1 MTSFP
6 DPIKSTALIVYTPPL
21 SVEGQVRAH
30 LEKMHNLFMER
41 SFKAQI
47 ADCQHFS
54 DSWYGVETRAV
65 ATELE
70 KRTKPTIP
78 EGAGASV
85 LVCANGEKPRHLGLG
100 RTSVQGGHPVDANTA
115 AVIGSGAKM
124 FTGLASKV
132 LENQGILSLQTKLSE
147 VMEERHFAIFQD
159 PEAAKDITLEMLL
172 SHTSGL
178 QFHAEISRNEREGM
192 SLDAILDG
200 ICEEAAKDPKKKIQL
215 TSVPGEGIYAY
226 SNQISLAAVFI
237 EKAYNRAYQKTHP
250 ESSEKFT
257 YADILRREVFEPLGM
272 SRTSFVRPGE
282 NVMRAYRNDGGVPQ
296 SEDADIRDP
305 MHQPAGGLWSTAADI
320 GKLAQAFAKAF
331 KSGEGLKSADDRRV
345 LLSPDA
351 LEDFLSPRGVSGV
364 TAVGID
370 VVGPFFGK
378 GGEISTY
385 DFKFSFDRE
394 TGSYIVSL
402 CNFKNSPE
410 FGGEIEEGRKPGYI
424 NHVIPTLDEM
434 HSRFAA
440 PRIPA
445 SATIDSQKASESLAT
460 LPLHSC
466 DLFFY
471 GGMGIIG
478 MDSKNPKWLNWNG
491 EILPMEQVGKNKF
504 LITGDGPHAGK
515 AVRFGKGGKGN
526 PYVFIETT
534 PKTEKVVTP
543 VAFKAVQP
551 AGPWQPGSAESARIS
566 EIETLKLQ
574 QDLPLGEIL
583 EANGI
588 YVSTKGAEG
597 APPITLSIDETAG
610 TIKVRSIE
618 RLDSEGLPIEVPM
631 TISSSKTD
639 TDGHLNELW
648 LVGNF
653 MRVPLYQLKLSKQ
666 DSGKW
671 MLEVIDFSSK
681 DSVDEMLPKES

>member
-1 MTSFP
+1 MSHFP
-6 DPIKSTALIVYTPPL
+6 DPIKSTDLIVYTPPI
-21 SVEGQVRAH
+21 SVEGQKHAY
-30 LEKMHNLFMER
+30 LEKMHNLFMKR
-41 SFKAQI
+41 SFKEQVT
-47 ADCQHFS
+47 DCQHFS
-54 DSWYGVETRAV
+54 DSWYDVETRSVV
-65 ATELE
+65 ADLE
-70 KRTKPTIP
+70 KRMKPTIP

-100 RTSVQGGHPVDANTA
+100 RTSVQDGHAIDENTA

-124 FTGLASKV
+124 FTGLASKI
-132 LENQGILSLQTKLSE
+132 LENQGILSLKTKLSE
-147 VMEERHFAIFQD
+147 VMEERHFTIFQD

-192 SLDAILDG
+192 TLDAILDAM
-200 ICEEAAKDPKKKIQL
+200 CKEAAKDPRKKIQL
-215 TSVPGEGIYAY
+215 TGTPGDGIYAY

-237 EKAYNRAYQKTHP
+237 EKAYNRAHQAAHP
-250 ESSEKFT
+250 ESSERFT

-272 SRTSFVRPGE
+272 SRTSFVKPEE
-282 NVMRAYRNDGGVPQ
+282 NVMRAYRDDGGIPQ

-331 KSGEGLKSADDRRV
+331 KSGEGLKSADGRRV
-345 LLSPDA
+345 LLSPESLD
-351 LEDFLSPRGVSGV
+351 DFLSPRGVSGV

-402 CNFKNSPE
+402 CNFKNSSK
-410 FGGEIEEGRKPGYI
+410 FGGEIADGRKPGYI

-434 HSRFAA
+434 HARFSVSKTSTLTVEGAQE
-440 PRIPA
+440 I
-445 SATIDSQKASESLAT
+445 SEPLES

-466 DLFFY
+466 NLFFY

-491 EILPMEQVGKNKF
+491 EILPMKQIGKNKF
-504 LITGDGPHAGK
+504 LITGEGPHADK
-515 AVRFGKGGKGN
+515 VVRFGNGGKGN
-526 PYVFIETT
+526 PYVFIETI
-534 PKTEKVVTP
+534 PKTEKVITP
-543 VAFKAVQP
+543 IAFKAVQP
-551 AGPWQPGSAESARIS
+551 GPWMVDSAESNKIS

-574 QDLPLGEIL
+574 KNLPLGEIL
-583 EANGI
+583 DAQGTYI
-588 YVSTKGAEG
+588 STRGAEG
-597 APPITLSIDETAG
+597 ASPITVIIDEEAG
-610 TIKVRSIE
+610 VIKVKSEE
-618 RLDSEGLPIEVPM
+618 RTDAEGAPLEISM
-631 TISSSKTD
+631 TVSSSKQD
-639 TDGHLNELW
+639 SNGHLNELW
-648 LVGNF
+648 LIGNF

-666 DSGKW
+666 ESGKW
-671 MLEVIDFSSK
+671 MLEVLDFSSK
-681 DSVDEMLPKES
+681 DSVDKMLPEVV

>member
-6 DPIKSTALIVYTPPL
+6 DPIKSTALIVYTPPI
-21 SVEGQVRAH
+21 SVEGQARAH

-41 SFKAQI
+41 SFKGQV

-54 DSWYGVETRAV
+54 DSWYGVETRLV
-65 ATELE
+65 VTDLE
-70 KRTKPTIP
+70 KRMKPTIP

-100 RTSVQGGHPVDANTA
+100 RTSVQGGHPIDENTA

-124 FTGLASKV
+124 FTGLASKI
-132 LENQGILSLQTKLSE
+132 LENQGILSLKTKLSG

-192 SLDAILDG
+192 TLDAILDAM
-200 ICEEAAKDPKKKIQL
+200 CEEAAKDPRKKIQL
-215 TSVPGEGIYAY
+215 TGTPGDGIYAY

-237 EKAYNRAYQKTHP
+237 EKAYNRAHQAAHP
-250 ESSEKFT
+250 ESSERFT

-272 SRTSFVRPGE
+272 SRTSFVRPEE
-282 NVMRAYRNDGGVPQ
+282 NVMRAYRDDEGIPQ

-331 KSGEGLKSADDRRV
+331 KSGEGLKSADGRRV
-345 LLSPDA
+345 LLNPESLD
-351 LEDFLSPRGVSGV
+351 DFLCPRGVSGV

-402 CNFKNSPE
+402 CNFKNSSK
-410 FGGEIEEGRKPGYI
+410 FGGEIADGRKPGYI
-424 NHVIPTLDEM
+424 NQVIPVLDEM
-434 HSRFAA
+434 HARF
-440 PRIPA
+440 
-445 SATIDSQKASESLAT
+445 SVSKTSTLTVEDSQEIGEPLEG

-491 EILPMEQVGKNKF
+491 EILPMKQIGKNKF
-504 LITGDGPHAGK
+504 LITGEGPHTGK
-515 AVRFGKGGKGN
+515 VVRFGEGGKGN
-526 PYVFIETT
+526 PYVFIETI
-534 PKTEKVVTP
+534 PKTEKVITP
-543 VAFKAVQP
+543 IAFKAVQ
-551 AGPWQPGSAESARIS
+551 AGPWVVGSAESNRIS

-574 QDLPLGEIL
+574 KNLPLGEIL
-583 EANGI
+583 DAQGTYI
-588 YVSTKGAEG
+588 STRGAEG
-597 APPITLSIDETAG
+597 APPITFIIDEEAG
-610 TIKVRSIE
+610 VIKVKSEE
-618 RLDSEGLPIEVPM
+618 RTDAEGRPLEISM
-631 TISSSKTD
+631 TVSSSKQGV
-639 TDGHLNELW
+639 DGHLNELW

-666 DSGKW
+666 ESGKW
-671 MLEVIDFSSK
+671 TLEVVDFSSK
-681 DSVDEMLPKES
+681 DSVDKMLPEAV

>member
-6 DPIKSTALIVYTPPL
+6 DPIKSTALVVYDPPH
-21 SVEGQVRAH
+21 SVDSQVRAYI
-30 LEKMHNLFMER
+30 ERMNNLFMER
-41 SFKAQI
+41 SFKVQI
-47 ADCQHFS
+47 ADCQNLS

-70 KRTKPTIP
+70 KRMKSTIP

-85 LVCANGEKPRHLGLG
+85 LVCANGERPRHLGLG
-100 RTSVQGGHPVDANTA
+100 RTSVRGGHPVDANTS

-124 FTGLASKV
+124 FTGLASKI

-178 QFHAEISRNEREGM
+178 QFHADISSNEREGM
-192 SLDAILDG
+192 SLNAILDRM
-200 ICEEAAKDPKKKIQL
+200 CEEAAKDPRKKIQL
-215 TSVPGEGIYAY
+215 TGVPGDGIHAY
-226 SNQISLAAVFI
+226 SNQISLAAVFL
-237 EKAYNRAYQKTHP
+237 EKAYNRAHQAANPGST
-250 ESSEKFT
+250 ERFT

-272 SRTSFVRPGE
+272 SRTSFVRPEE
-282 NVMRAYRNDGGVPQ
+282 NVLRAYRNDGGIPQ

-320 GKLAQAFAKAF
+320 GKLAQAFARAF
-331 KSGEGLKSADDRRV
+331 KSGEGLMSADGRRV

-351 LEDFLSPRGVSGV
+351 IEDFLRPRGVSGV
-364 TAVGID
+364 TALGID
-370 VVGPFFGK
+370 IVGPFFGK

-410 FGGEIEEGRKPGYI
+410 FGGELEDRREPGYI
-424 NHVIPTLDEM
+424 NLVIPTLDKM
-434 HSRFAA
+434 HSRFAG
-440 PRIPA
+440 PKIRSPVVSDSKEA
-445 SATIDSQKASESLAT
+445 STSFVGF
-460 LPLHSC
+460 PLHSC

-478 MDSKNPKWLNWNG
+478 INSKDPNCLNWNG
-491 EILPMEQVGKNKF
+491 EILPLEQLRKNQF

-515 AVRFGKGGKGN
+515 MIRFGMGDKGN

-534 PKTEKVVTP
+534 PKTEKVIIP
-543 VAFKAVQP
+543 IAFKAVQHSP
-551 AGPWQPGSAESARIS
+551 RQVGSAELARIS

-574 QDLPLGEIL
+574 RDLPLREIL
-583 EANGI
+583 DAQGTYI
-588 YVSTKGAEG
+588 SRRGAEG
-597 APPITLSIDETAG
+597 APPITLVIDEATG
-610 TIKVRSIE
+610 TVSVRSVE
-618 RLDSEGLPIEVPM
+618 RLDAEGRPLEIPM
-631 TISSSKTD
+631 TISSSTQGK
-639 TDGHLNELW
+639 DGQLNELW

-666 DSGKW
+666 ASGKW
-671 MLEVIDFSSK
+671 MLEVIDFASK
-681 DSVDEMLPKES
+681 DSVDTLLPRGT